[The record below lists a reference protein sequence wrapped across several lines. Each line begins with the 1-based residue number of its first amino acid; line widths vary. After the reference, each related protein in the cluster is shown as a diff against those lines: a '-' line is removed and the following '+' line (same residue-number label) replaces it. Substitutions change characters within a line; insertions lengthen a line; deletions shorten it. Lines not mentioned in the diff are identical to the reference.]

1 MFNNLN
7 QFESPDY
14 SIPFWAKVVDNND
27 PKKLQ
32 RVKVEIKGLLSG
44 DLASLPWCFPAQ
56 HSLFGMTESAYSVG
70 VPVVGSNV
78 MVEFQ
83 GGDIHYGCVS
93 SSLHTSSS
101 EVTGEMA
108 TNYPNRRGWIDPA
121 NNLFYIDITA
131 GQVRVHFLHKSGTRL
146 TIEDNGKVIV
156 HSVDD
161 INYSCNNFT
170 LNASQSIAIQTPKY
184 TSTTSTTDIVGKT
197 HVVGNISTVGTHT
210 NNGTDI
216 SSTHT
221 HGAVSPGPGSTAPPN

>member
-14 SIPFWAKVVDNND
+14 TIPFLAKVVDNKD

-32 RVKVEIKGLLSG
+32 RVKVEIKGLMTGAIS
-44 DLASLPWCFPAQ
+44 DLPWCFPAQ
-56 HSLFGMTESAYSVG
+56 HSLFGMTDSAYSVG
-70 VPVVGSNV
+70 VPVVGSTV

-93 SSLHTSSS
+93 SCLHTSLSA
-101 EVTGEMA
+101 VAGELA
-108 TNYPNRRGWIDPA
+108 TNYPNRRGWLDPA
-121 NNLFYIDITA
+121 NNLFYVDITS
-131 GQVRVHFLHKSGTRL
+131 GQVRVHFLHKSGTRI

-161 INYSCNNFT
+161 INYSCNNFR
-170 LNASQSIAIQTPKY
+170 LSASQSVDIQTPSY
-184 TSTTSTTDIVGKT
+184 TSTTSTTNITGKT
-197 HVVGNISTVGTHT
+197 HIDGNISTVGTHT
-210 NNGTDI
+210 NNGTNI

-221 HGAVSPGPGSTAPPN
+221 HGGVRPGVGSTSTPN